1 MSTVRFPTYFLS
13 HGGGPWSYMDGPM
26 RESFAVLEAQLK
38 ALPDELPERPK
49 AVLVITGHWEAD
61 QLRVSAAE
69 QPGMVY
75 DYFGFPDYTYDIVY
89 PAPGSPELAKRV
101 KTLLDAAGQPTALD
115 DEQGYDHGTFVP
127 LSVMYPEAD
136 MPVVMLTMR
145 SDYDPETH
153 LAIGRALAPLRDE
166 GVLIIGSGFSYHN
179 LRLMGPAGKEPSE
192 AFDAWLQ
199 KTLIQSST
207 AERTARLNQWEQA
220 PAARIAHARE
230 DHLVPLFVAVGAA
243 EDDAAECVYHEK
255 DWRGGITASSF
266 RFG

>member
-1 MSTVRFPTYFLS
+1 MTRLPTYFLS

-38 ALPDELPERPK
+38 ALPSELPERPK
-49 AVLVITGHWEAD
+49 AILVITGHWEAD
-61 QLRVSAAE
+61 HLRVSAAE
-69 QPGMVY
+69 RPGMVY

-89 PAPGSPELAKRV
+89 PAPGSPALAHRV
-101 KTLLDAAGQPTALD
+101 KELLDAAGQPTELD
-115 DEQGYDHGTFVP
+115 HEIGFDHGTFVP

-136 MPVVMLTMR
+136 MPVVMLAMR

-153 LAIGRALAPLRDE
+153 LAIGRALAPLREE

-179 LRLMGPAGKEPSE
+179 LRLMGPAGKAPSE

-199 KTLIQSST
+199 DSVVKASPVD
-207 AERTARLNQWEQA
+207 RTQRLLQWEQA

-243 EDDAAECVYHEK
+243 EDEAAECVYHEK